1 MNKEQGL
8 GLVRTLASFG
18 GGWLAGRG
26 YITTADI
33 GPYTD
38 LIVQLVGAAVAL
50 GAGAWSIWEKTK
62 ANKIAQ
68 AAAVP
73 GVQAIVVSSQA
84 VADAA
89 PANVVTPTDIAVG
102 KVADPGTTKLY

>member
-1 MNKEQGL
+1 MNKEQAL
-8 GLVRTLASFG
+8 GLIKIGAAYAAGQLS
-18 GGWLAGRG
+18 GRG
-26 YITTADI
+26 YIAVADV

-38 LIVQLVGAAVAL
+38 MIVQFVSAAMAL
-50 GAGAWSIWEKTK
+50 GVAAWSAYSHTK
-62 ANKIAQ
+62 ANTI
-68 AAAVP
+68 AAAAKVP